1 MTKQGL
7 ILAAGLGKRMA
18 PLSNNLSK
26 SLLPVAGRPFI
37 EWQITALIQSG
48 VERIGIVSRK
58 ENEDFKKKIG
68 DGTKYGIEI
77 EYIIQEEQSG
87 TADALLKAEKQMNGD
102 FYCLNGDV
110 IVSSETLML
119 LDKKENGM
127 AIVEV
132 DDVSAYG
139 CIEIVNG
146 TVAKIIEKE
155 NTGKGMINAG
165 IYKMNSNIFEA
176 LKDMKKSKRGE
187 YELTTIIENK
197 KFEVVEIDG
206 PWMDIGNPWNLL
218 EANELYMQSVER
230 KIDGDV
236 EDNVTIKGDVFVSKG
251 AMIKS
256 GTYIE
261 GPVWIGEGAVVGPN
275 AYIRGATMLGAK
287 TKVGAASEVKNSI
300 IMSSAKVPHHNYV
313 GDSIIGRNV
322 NLGSGTKIANLRLDK
337 GEIAVEY
344 DGEKINTGRRKF
356 GAVLGDNV
364 STGINSSINVGTI
377 IGNDSVVGAGKMASG
392 TYPDKSKIL

>member
-37 EWQITALIQSG
+37 EWQIMALIQSG
-48 VERIGIVSRK
+48 VERIGIVCRK
-58 ENEDFKKKIG
+58 ENGDFQKKIG
-68 DGTKYGIEI
+68 DGTRYGIEI

-87 TADALLKAEKQMNGD
+87 TADALLKAEKQMKGD

-132 DDVSAYG
+132 DNVSAYG
-139 CIEIVNG
+139 CVEIVNG

-176 LKDMKKSKRGE
+176 LNDMKKSKRGE
-187 YELTTIIENK
+187 YELTTIIEDE

-206 PWMDIGNPWNLL
+206 PWIDIGNPWNLL
-218 EANELYMQSVER
+218 EANELYMQNIEH
-230 KIDGDV
+230 KINGEV
-236 EDNVTIKGDVFVSKG
+236 EDNVTIKGDVFVSEG
-251 AMIKS
+251 AIIKS

-261 GPVWIGEGAVVGPN
+261 GSVWIGKGAVIGPN
-275 AYIRGATMLGAK
+275 AYIRGGTMLDAE

-300 IMSSAKVPHHNYV
+300 IMKGAKVPHHNYV

-337 GEIAVEY
+337 GEIAVEC
-344 DGEKINTGRRKF
+344 DGKKINTGRRKF

-377 IGNDSVVGAGKMASG
+377 IGSDSVVGAGKMASG
-392 TYPDKSKIL
+392 TYPNKSKIM